1 MIRRSIL
8 MNASHIKRMWLQP
21 PGTGSSRDTGKQW
34 TALRAIK
41 IFLQGFKSIFYHTYL
56 CVKQLYQLPTFIL
69 YNHTLNRNSVDSV
82 KNSVTSKHQ
91 HALVKCKLI
100 IIKGWV
106 SKGPL
111 QFFIFSFPTKI
122 HLFCCSSC
130 LWIQLVSIYKTV
142 PAK

>member
-21 PGTGSSRDTGKQW
+21 PGTGSSIDTGNLQ
-34 TALRAIK
+34 TALRATK
-41 IFLQGFKSIFYHTYL
+41 IFLQGFKSIFYTCMLNSY
-56 CVKQLYQLPTFIL
+56 KLPTFIL

-91 HALVKCKLI
+91 HALIKCKLI

-111 QFFIFSFPTKI
+111 QFFIFSFPTKV

-130 LWIQLVSIYKTV
+130 LWIQLVCIYKTV